1 MPARDSLIEA
11 GISPR
16 EAEVLELVA
25 QHATNAEIAAK
36 LFVSVRTVE
45 SHVSSLLRKLGAADR
60 RELARLARRAA
71 GSVAG
76 TSGADGGA
84 GADGTG
90 PGGPVVPQR
99 VLPVPLTSF
108 VGRAAEV
115 AELGAAVESHRLVT
129 ATGPGGVGKTRL
141 AAAVAAAQADRWPDG
156 VWFVDLVPVTD
167 EAQLAAT
174 IAATLGI
181 TDPRRRSI
189 EDALVAHLAGRR
201 ALLVL
206 DNCEHLVAAVA
217 VLVERLLAAAPDL
230 HVLATTQARL
240 MLPFEWVFAVPPL
253 SLPDEHGE
261 GDAVALFV
269 ERARQAGAPEPTP
282 EERRRIGEIC
292 RRLEG
297 SALAIEL
304 AAARLPALGLD
315 GIEAGLSERLTL
327 LAGGPR
333 ADARHRSLRSAIDW
347 SYNLLGPADQALL
360 RRVAVFA
367 SAFTV
372 DDGVA
377 VAGFEPVD
385 PGAVAAGL
393 ARLVEHSLLV
403 VVPGP
408 VTRYRALDSIRQ
420 HGVEKMA
427 ATPAPEAGADGA
439 SPGDELDL
447 VRRRHLDR
455 FRRLTA
461 DLAERGALTLGEVL
475 AGDDPLAG
483 WRQAFDAVADDARA
497 ALKWASGRP
506 GHRGDAARLARTLA
520 AACLVRGW
528 LVECQRHYEAAAD
541 LAGDAR
547 EQVDAL
553 LLAAGAATGRQVGA
567 DALALWRRAADV
579 ALGDGDTDTAV
590 RALSQAVELILRGP
604 GIISPKPA
612 KDSHLPLAEE
622 ARRLPVHNP
631 ATAAARRVALLFELD
646 EASPEAA
653 DEARRAIRVAREVG
667 DPVLESSALDAL
679 CAVSLAIG
687 DVATALDA
695 VRRRLDLLAGFPPSA
710 TNAFEIADAYGMAA
724 EVALTAGDL
733 AAARRYADDLERLP
747 FHLEEGHLATSRRLE
762 VDAMAGEIA
771 RVLDAAARFRE
782 GWERA
787 GRPQATSL
795 GKGAY
800 AVSMVQ
806 GLRGDD
812 EAMAEWRE
820 VAFALG
826 LDLNWADGCSTG
838 YAPTHDA
845 ILALHRGDPEQAYHR
860 LRTDPDDFRTW
871 FTGQWRPWYAA
882 LHAESAVL
890 VGAPDA
896 ADRIAR
902 ARRHAGP
909 NRIAAA
915 MVERAAALAAGDRDR
930 LVAIAADLAPTG
942 CRYQWARTLVLAGG
956 EHAERGRRE
965 MAALG
970 AAPMAET
977 PLP

>member
-60 RELARLARRAA
+60 RELARLARRATGPEDA
-71 GSVAG
+71 A
-76 TSGADGGA
+76 GA
-84 GADGTG
+84 GDGERPAGGTG
-90 PGGPVVPQR
+90 RSGPTAPQR

-269 ERARQAGAPEPTP
+269 ERARQAGAPEPMP
-282 EERRRIGEIC
+282 EERRRIGAIC

-347 SYNLLGPADQALL
+347 SYNLLDPADQALL

-372 DDGVA
+372 DDAVA

-403 VVPGP
+403 VVPGA

-420 HGVEKMA
+420 HGVERMA
-427 ATPAPEAGADGA
+427 TNAPAAGGPAA
-439 SPGDELDL
+439 ADELQL
-447 VRRRHLDR
+447 VRHRHLDR
-455 FRRLTA
+455 FGRLTA
-461 DLAERGALTLGEVL
+461 ELAREGALTLGEVL

-483 WRQAFDAVADDARA
+483 WRRDFDAVADDARA
-497 ALKWASGRP
+497 ALKWASEQP
-506 GHRGDAARLARTLA
+506 AHRSDAAQLARALA
-520 AACLVRGW
+520 AACLTRGW

-541 LAGDAR
+541 LAGDAP

-579 ALGDGDTDTAV
+579 ALGAGDTDTAA
-590 RALSQAVELILRGP
+590 RALSHAVELILRGP

-612 KDSHLPLAEE
+612 KDGHRPLAEE
-622 ARRLPVHNP
+622 ARRLPVHDP

-653 DEARRAIRVAREVG
+653 DEAQRAVRVAREVA

-695 VRRRLDLLAGFPPSA
+695 VRRRLDLLAGHPPSA

-733 AAARRYADDLERLP
+733 AAARRHADDLERLP
-747 FHLEEGHLATSRRLE
+747 FHAEEGHLATSRRLE

-771 RVLDAAARFRE
+771 RVLEAAARFRE

-787 GRPQATSL
+787 GRPEATSL

-812 EAMAEWRE
+812 DAMAEWRE

-845 ILALHRGDPEQAYHR
+845 ILHLHRGDADAAYHR
-860 LRTDPDDFRTW
+860 LKTDPDDFRTW

-882 LHAESAVL
+882 LHAEAGVL

-896 ADRIAR
+896 TARIER

-956 EHAERGRRE
+956 EHAERGRAE

-970 AAPMAET
+970 AAPMAEP